1 MNIHYSAV
9 TQQIRDRIKRE
20 VKPGLHSAWVNKI
33 LTIIDDVETVADEM
47 TAQGFMSMNDM
58 EVDKYESVEWS
69 DHRNTNTCN

>member
-33 LTIIDDVETVADEM
+33 LTIIDDVETIADEM
-47 TAQGFMSMNDM
+47 TSQGFMSMNDM
-58 EVDKYESVEWS
+58 EVDKYESVK
-69 DHRNTNTCN
+69 

>member
-33 LTIIDDVETVADEM
+33 LTIIDDVETIADEM
-47 TAQGFMSMNDM
+47 TSQGLISMNDM
-58 EVDKYESVEWS
+58 EVDINESIK
-69 DHRNTNTCN
+69 

>member
-33 LTIIDDVETVADEM
+33 LTIIDDVETIADEM
-47 TAQGFMSMNDM
+47 TSQGLISMNNM
-58 EVDKYESVEWS
+58 EVDKYESIK
-69 DHRNTNTCN
+69 

>member
-33 LTIIDDVETVADEM
+33 LTIIDDVETIADEM
-47 TAQGFMSMNDM
+47 TSQGIMSMNDM
-58 EVDKYESVEWS
+58 EVDKYESVK
-69 DHRNTNTCN
+69 

>member
-47 TAQGFMSMNDM
+47 TSQGFVSMNDM
-58 EVDKYESVEWS
+58 EVDNNESIK
-69 DHRNTNTCN
+69 

>member
-33 LTIIDDVETVADEM
+33 LTIIDDVETVADKM
-47 TAQGFMSMNDM
+47 TSQGLVSMNDM
-58 EVDKYESVEWS
+58 EVDKYESIK
-69 DHRNTNTCN
+69 

>member
-33 LTIIDDVETVADEM
+33 LTIIDDVETIADEM
-47 TAQGFMSMNDM
+47 TSQGFVSMNDM
-58 EVDKYESVEWS
+58 EVDNNESIK
-69 DHRNTNTCN
+69 

>member
-1 MNIHYSAV
+1 MTIHYSAV

-47 TAQGFMSMNDM
+47 TSQGFISMNDV
-58 EVDKYESVEWS
+58 EVDKYESIK
-69 DHRNTNTCN
+69 

>member
-47 TAQGFMSMNDM
+47 TSQGFMSMNDM
-58 EVDKYESVEWS
+58 EVDKYESVE
-69 DHRNTNTCN
+69 

>member
-33 LTIIDDVETVADEM
+33 LTIIDDVETIADEM
-47 TAQGFMSMNDM
+47 TSQGLISMNDM
-58 EVDKYESVEWS
+58 EVDKYESIK
-69 DHRNTNTCN
+69 

>member
-58 EVDKYESVEWS
+58 EVDKYESVE
-69 DHRNTNTCN
+69 